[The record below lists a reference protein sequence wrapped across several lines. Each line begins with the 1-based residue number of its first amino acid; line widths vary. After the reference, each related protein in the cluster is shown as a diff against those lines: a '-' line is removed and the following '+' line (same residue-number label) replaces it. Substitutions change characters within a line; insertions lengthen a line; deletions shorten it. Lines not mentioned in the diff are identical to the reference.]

1 QPDKMFDELR
11 DAAHAQ
17 PPHHLRRDF
26 VADEIG
32 KNGGVTGVQFYG
44 VGNGAGNFI
53 SGRSFAEGFDVFGPG
68 QSDERAYSGFGAGTK
83 KPARGT
89 VINANNV
96 KPGCTNLDK
105 IARGLFSCSKI
116 IA

>member
-1 QPDKMFDELR
+1 MLDELR

-32 KNGGVTGVQFYG
+32 KNGGMAGVHFDG
-44 VGNGAGNFI
+44 VGNGSGNFV
-53 SGRSFAEGFDVFGPG
+53 SGRSFTQEFDVFGPG
-68 QSDERAYSGFGAGTK
+68 QSDERPDSGFGAGLK
-83 KPARGT
+83 KPARGA
-89 VINANNV
+89 VINPNNV
-96 KPGCTNLDK
+96 KPGGANLGK
-105 IARGLFSCSKI
+105 IVRGLILCSKV